1 MDTQREPGAENVG
14 CDKLSPLYVYNNEC
28 IEVISVDLILMTI
41 SCSLMHIP

>member
-14 CDKLSPLYVYNNEC
+14 CDKLSPLYVYNNAC

-41 SCSLMHIP
+41 SCS